1 MQLVA
6 GRTAQEYNMRK
17 DRKGAF
23 WEDRYHATAVQTDE
37 HLARCITYIDLNM
50 VRAGAVV
57 HPCEWNVC
65 GYNEIQY
72 PWQRK
77 QVINF
82 NALAEYFSVSSKQDL
97 AILQQRWLQDEIATS
112 RREPAWSESIAVGD
126 EAFLN
131 GLLRDIGTKA
141 AGKHIVTLGGFNSLQ
156 SRTSH

>member
-1 MQLVA
+1 M
-6 GRTAQEYNMRK
+6 
-17 DRKGAF
+17 
-23 WEDRYHATAVQTDE
+23 
-37 HLARCITYIDLNM
+37 
-50 VRAGAVV
+50 
-57 HPCEWNVC
+57 C

-82 NALAEYFSVSSKQDL
+82 NALTEYFGVSSKQDL
-97 AILQQRWLQDEIATS
+97 AILQERWLQKEIATS
-112 RREPAWSESIAVGD
+112 RQEPAWSESIAVGN

-131 GLLRDIGTKA
+131 SLLHEIGTKA